1 MNTIETAAIYID
13 GEKNNKNEEIRKWI
27 EVMDAF
33 PDKREWVQ
41 ADLLKYSKKLEEAKM
56 QQKHNTESLKKGKDY
71 KSLLSKETI
80 DAKESELKEYFDR
93 LRNMLDNRK

>member
-1 MNTIETAAIYID
+1 MNTIETAAISID

-33 PDKREWVQ
+33 PEKREWVQ
-41 ADLLKYSKKLEEAKM
+41 ADLVKYSKKLEEAKK
-56 QQKHNTESLKKGKDY
+56 QHNKDVDSLKKGKDY

>member
-1 MNTIETAAIYID
+1 MKNIETAALTID
-13 GEKNNKNEEIRKWI
+13 GGYYNQSEEIRKWI
-27 EVMDAF
+27 EIMDAF
-33 PDKREWVQ
+33 PEKREWVQ
-41 ADLLKYSKKLEEAKM
+41 ADLLKYGKKLEEAKK
-56 QQKHNTESLKKGKDY
+56 QQKYNTDSLKKGKDY